1 MTTESSASQL
11 NPTQERLKKH
21 WLLFIGLGIIL
32 LILGIA
38 ALATANILAKK
49 LTTLVGG
56 ILLLAGVIQGIYA
69 WRLRQLLAIL
79 NAMLY
84 LGIGILLLATPK
96 QGAFTLML
104 LLALFFALEG
114 IFEMGMALNLRPL
127 ANWTWLLVSGII
139 AVILCVVVL
148 STEIWLQP
156 TAAPWFLGVFV
167 GANLIPSGI
176 AIIQLARSARTVGQK
191 TQMTSSQ
198 AS

>member
-1 MTTESSASQL
+1 MFRFIKYTWYLLLKGLRFKTVL
-11 NPTQERLKKH
+11 NQFAHRY
-21 WLLFIGLGIIL
+21 IL

-56 ILLLAGVIQGIYA
+56 TLLLAGVIQGIYA

-84 LGIGILLLATPK
+84 LGIGILLIVTPI

-114 IFEMGMALNLRPL
+114 IFEMGMALKG
-127 ANWTWLLVSGII
+127 AT
-139 AVILCVVVL
+139 
-148 STEIWLQP
+148 ST
-156 TAAPWFLGVFV
+156 
-167 GANLIPSGI
+167 
-176 AIIQLARSARTVGQK
+176 
-191 TQMTSSQ
+191 
-198 AS
+198 

>member
-1 MTTESSASQL
+1 MTTESSSSQL
-11 NPTQERLKKH
+11 NPTQERFKKH

-84 LGIGILLLATPK
+84 LGIGILLLVTPI

-114 IFEMGMALNLRPL
+114 IFEMGMALKG
-127 ANWTWLLVSGII
+127 AT
-139 AVILCVVVL
+139 
-148 STEIWLQP
+148 ST
-156 TAAPWFLGVFV
+156 
-167 GANLIPSGI
+167 
-176 AIIQLARSARTVGQK
+176 
-191 TQMTSSQ
+191 
-198 AS
+198 